1 MDENVLECQKM
12 DKLIEKKLKLLEE
25 KIMHQDM
32 AIDELTSESLLQ
44 KKQINELINYVRDLE
59 KKLTGL
65 RSNQSEVAELPEKPP
80 HY

>member
-1 MDENVLECQKM
+1 M

>member
-65 RSNQSEVAELPEKPP
+65 RSNQSEAAELPEKPP